1 MSDQQDIQMP
11 QKITFQGKEYELDS
25 LSDEQKN
32 QVAST
37 MKIREVLSSAQQMA
51 EVFAN
56 MQMIVNLAIKGAAA
70 QADEVVKSFPPPTS
84 SAPAAPPVVT
94 PEELPGEKP
103 VEEIKEEKTH

>member
-11 QKITFQGKEYELDS
+11 QKITFQGKEYEIDS

-32 QVAST
+32 QVAT
-37 MKIREVLSSAQQMA
+37 AMKTREILSSAQQIA
-51 EVFAN
+51 DVFAN
-56 MQMIVNLAIKGAAA
+56 MPGIISLAIKGAAA

-94 PEELPGEKP
+94 TEELPGEKP